1 MLELT
6 ETVNMS
12 TMPTLFQK
20 ALAATTDCTSS
31 IDGLLAKLNQ
41 YLINPLIVFMFAVAL
56 AYFMF
61 GVVQFLSNQEKS
73 EERTKGQ
80 QHMLWGV
87 IGMFI
92 MIAVFT
98 IMRILAN
105 TLGGD
110 TTCLPTI

>member
-1 MLELT
+1 
-6 ETVNMS
+6 
-12 TMPTLFQK
+12 MPALFHK
-20 ALAATTDCTSS
+20 ALASTTDCTSS
-31 IDGLLAKLNQ
+31 IDGLLAKINQ

-61 GVVQFLSNQEKS
+61 GVVQFLTHQES
-73 EERTKGQ
+73 SDERAKGQ
-80 QHMLWGV
+80 QHMLYGV

-110 TTCLPTI
+110 TTCLPTTV